1 MLWHFIV
8 NIKTLL
14 TTSHLTLQLPS
25 SHFKI
30 GYFKTNHRGRSQ
42 RGNFALNVDCRWTCF
57 NFAILDK
64 QPKTDN
70 FSEYICTFT
79 EADGGTTIYKSHQL
93 TIANPVTRA
102 ASRSGCELFVS
113 GGAKSQLTQ
122 RETMCVAETHKTCRK
137 SKSSLKTY
145 FTQTSTDHTA
155 VS

>member
-1 MLWHFIV
+1 MSTLKHCWQHHTWHFNRHHLILKLV
-8 NIKTLL
+8 TLKPITEADL
-14 TTSHLTLQLPS
+14 NVETLRWTSTVGEHVLTLQ
-25 SHFKI
+25 FRA
-30 GYFKTNHRGRSQ
+30 T
-42 RGNFALNVDCRWTCF
+42 
-57 NFAILDK
+57 ILDK